1 MLHQIH
7 TRAASRTD
15 TEENAFE
22 ATKSILKTIK
32 RRTGGTEKKRNTLM
46 MNRQFKHTRH
56 GSQNRERPTLG
67 HTQEPTKPYI
77 TLTDRL
83 RSGYHRFWYEASQAL
98 RWSRGAYRETPLGTQ
113 LTLTPSQHERIEELS
128 TIYGIRFE
136 QRYPPETSLFNY
148 GYLDLLDR
156 ARQDLKWTIPQ
167 QQHVC
172 DVGSANFAYAAA
184 LQAFFHP
191 TQLVGTEV
199 DGHRLYCNGRS
210 RIDYAQGHIQDLHQT
225 NYVVT
230 DYRHHHQ
237 PANIITAWF
246 PFVTPKPLL
255 AWRLPLS
262 LFDPAALLTKIANN
276 LVIGGTFVMINH
288 NATEAKVAQSIAES
302 SGLVCRGHFIHHVP
316 LRPRTQPAVLTLWHH
331 S

>member
-1 MLHQIH
+1 M
-7 TRAASRTD
+7 
-15 TEENAFE
+15 
-22 ATKSILKTIK
+22 
-32 RRTGGTEKKRNTLM
+32 NT
-46 MNRQFKHTRH
+46 QFKQTKR
-56 GSQNRERPTLG
+56 GRKGRRKPTLRNIPK
-67 HTQEPTKPYI
+67 TTKPQI
-77 TLTDRL
+77 TFTDRL

-98 RWSRGAYRETPLGTQ
+98 RWSRGTYRETPIGTHPN
-113 LTLTPSQHERIEELS
+113 LTPPQRDRVEELGE
-128 TIYGIRFE
+128 IYGTRFE
-136 QRYPPETSLFNY
+136 FRYPPETSLFNY

-156 ARQDLKWTIPQ
+156 AQNCLKWTTPK

-191 TQLVGTEV
+191 SHLTGTEV

-210 RIDYAQGHIQDLHQT
+210 RIDYAHGHIQDLAHT
-225 NYVVT
+225 NYVVA
-230 DYRHHHQ
+230 DYRQ
-237 PANIITAWF
+237 YNKPAEIITAWY

-255 AWRLPLS
+255 AWRLPLN
-262 LFDPAALLTKIANN
+262 LFHPAALFAQIANN

-288 NATEAKVAQSIAES
+288 SPTEAAVARNIAEAT
-302 SGLVCRGHFIHHVP
+302 GLVCRGQYVHDTP